1 MADRVVSGGAVPLLA
16 PGDLDAFFRH
26 RDDVPEVSPVRLISA
41 LGLVRGSDDPIVT
54 FAGLARASVPEFAD
68 ACQVEL
74 SDGAQPPF
82 RVRHPVGPADD
93 QGPAD
98 AQAAG
103 PDQVLL
109 TPFRVVPRVGYGSYA
124 GVVSHW
130 WAGRAPSE
138 SDAVLADLMVKHCTA
153 LVEQERLLVAVG
165 RAEDRAASLA
175 LESISGRAISLA
187 TGIVMHQRGL
197 SPDEAEE
204 VLRQAAMVA
213 GVALSGM
220 AARVVR
226 SRSLAGLE
234 TSGAQPVTDRH
245 PDLAPPGQRARTTVS
260 EIRQSAAG
268 GRPRR

>member
-1 MADRVVSGGAVPLLA
+1 MAGRVASGGAVPLPA
-16 PGDLDAFFRH
+16 SEDLDAFFRH
-26 RDDVPEVSPVRLISA
+26 RDDVPDASPVRLISA
-41 LGLVRGSDDPIVT
+41 LSLLRGSDDPVVT
-54 FAGLARASVPEFAD
+54 FARLARACVPEFAD

-82 RVRHPVGPADD
+82 RVTQSAGD
-93 QGPAD
+93 QVPAD
-98 AQAAG
+98 AQQAD

-109 TPFRVVPRVGYGSYA
+109 TPFRVVSRLGYPSYA

-138 SDAVLADLMVKHCTA
+138 TDAVLADLIVKHSIA
-153 LVEQERLLVAVG
+153 LVEQERLLAAVG

-187 TGIVMHQRGL
+187 TGIVMHERDL

-204 VLRQAAMVA
+204 ALRHAAAVT
-213 GVALSGM
+213 GTALGAL

-226 SRSLAGLE
+226 SRDLAGHQ
-234 TSGAQPVTDRH
+234 TGAN
-245 PDLAPPGQRARTTVS
+245 TVS
-260 EIRQSAAG
+260 EMRRSAAA

>member
-26 RDDVPEVSPVRLISA
+26 RDDVPEVSPARLIST
-41 LGLVRGSDDPIVT
+41 LRLLRGSDDPTVT
-54 FAGLARASVPEFAD
+54 FAGLAKASVPEFAD

-82 RVRHPVGPADD
+82 RITHPAGQADD

-109 TPFRVVPRVGYGSYA
+109 TPFRVVPRVGYASYA

-130 WAGRAPSE
+130 WAGRVPSE
-138 SDAVLADLMVKHCTA
+138 SDVALADLMVKHCIA
-153 LVEQERLLVAVG
+153 LVAQERLLAAVG
-165 RAEDRAASLA
+165 RAEDRAARLA
-175 LESISGRAISLA
+175 LQSISGRAISLA

-204 VLRQAAMVA
+204 VLRRAAMVT

-226 SRSLAGLE
+226 SGSL
-234 TSGAQPVTDRH
+234 
-245 PDLAPPGQRARTTVS
+245 PPGQRAGTTVS
-260 EIRQSAAG
+260 EIRPSAAG